1 MVVGA
6 NENTNTKRSMMAMC
20 EPKEEHQKKIDSSN
34 HELGKDGL
42 DMEPKQVFLKP
53 TSSILVITSI

>member
-6 NENTNTKRSMMAMC
+6 NKKTNTKRSMMAMC
-20 EPKEEHQKKIDSSN
+20 EPKEEHQKKINGSN

-42 DMEPKQVFLKP
+42 DMEPKQDFLKR
-53 TSSILVITSI
+53 TSSILFITSI